1 MAAGTVA
8 PGVGRRPDARRG
20 NGATLVADPAEG
32 TRRTLWGHWDSAVT
46 SYYLALGATLLLV
59 TIGVVMVL
67 SSSSVRSL
75 AETDGASAYRI
86 FASHAQYALA
96 GVPVMLLASR
106 LPVRFWK
113 GIAWPALGLALVLQL
128 LVFSPIGVEV
138 NGNRAWIEPLP
149 GQRFQPAEA
158 AKLALALWLGVVLS
172 RKRHLLGDWRHL
184 IPPMLGIV
192 AVLGLVLG
200 GHDLGTALVVM
211 ALAAGALFVGGLP
224 LRWFA
229 LAAGA
234 AVVVV
239 VYLAQSSDNR
249 VARILSFFSPDCD
262 RLGAC
267 YQTTRGL
274 YGLGSGGLLGVGL
287 GESVEKW
294 GYLPEAHNDFI
305 FAILG
310 EELGLLGTLLVV
322 ALFGVLAVAV
332 ARVVRRHEDP
342 FVQIAAAAI
351 GVWVLGQA
359 VINMAVVVGLLPVV
373 GVPLPLVSAGGSA
386 LVVTLGALGVL
397 LAFARSEPG
406 AHEALTAR
414 AGPVRR
420 SLAVLGRTR
429 RTARD

>member
-1 MAAGTVA
+1 MTVAAGPVA
-8 PGVGRRPDARRG
+8 PRRPGPVTVVDTGDVREDAGRRG
-20 NGATLVADPAEG
+20 V
-32 TRRTLWGHWDSAVT
+32 WGHWDSAVT
-46 SYYLALGATLLLV
+46 SYYLVLGATCLLV

-75 AETDGASAYRI
+75 TETDGASPYRI
-86 FASHAQYALA
+86 FAAHAQFALL
-96 GVPVMLLASR
+96 GLPLMIVASR

-113 GIAWPALGLALVLQL
+113 RVAWPALGLALVLQS
-128 LVFSPIGVEV
+128 LVFVPGLGRTV
-138 NGNRAWIEPLP
+138 NGNRAWIEVL

-158 AKLALALWLGVVLS
+158 AKLALALWLGVVLA

-184 IPPMLGIV
+184 IPPALGVV
-192 AVLGLVLG
+192 AVLGLVLA
-200 GHDLGTALVVM
+200 GHDLGTAIVILV
-211 ALAAGALFVGGLP
+211 LAAGAFFVAGLP

-229 LAAGA
+229 LAGVLAT
-234 AVVVV
+234 AVVVH
-239 VYLAQSSDNR
+239 LARSSENR
-249 VARILSFFSPDCD
+249 VGRILSFFSPECD
-262 RLGAC
+262 QLGAC

-274 YGLGSGGLLGVGL
+274 YGLGSGGVLGLGL
-287 GESVEKW
+287 GESREKW
-294 GYLPEAHNDFI
+294 AYLPEAHNDFI

-332 ARVVRRHEDP
+332 ARVVRRHPDP
-342 FVQIAAAAI
+342 FVQVAAGAI

-359 VINMAVVVGLLPVV
+359 VVNMAVVVGLLPVV

-397 LAFARSEPG
+397 LAFARDEPG
-406 AHEALTAR
+406 AREALTAR
-414 AGPVRR
+414 AGAVRR

-429 RTARD
+429 GGQ